1 MNSLALTL
9 FAAPCIPFFDFVD
22 FLEDAMKKKGKTK
35 HQILFEEKT
44 KPFLN
49 DHSVQVQYKID
60 RKKMKEAIRK
70 LADATEHRIKKLN
83 AELNF
88 VKEQLKQEIEK
99 RKHAVEMLRQQEP
112 LLSERVK
119 EISCLYS
126 VISLLGNK
134 KYASGEEEIHD
145 IVKVI
150 PTGWQYPEDTCVQ
163 IILAGKEY
171 KTDNFKETPWRQTAE
186 ILVNG
191 EPKGILAVSYLQ
203 EKPAKDEGP
212 FYLEERTLIDVLAK
226 FIGEMIELRLAKK
239 IE

>member
-1 MNSLALTL
+1 
-9 FAAPCIPFFDFVD
+9 
-22 FLEDAMKKKGKTK
+22 MKKRGKIK
-35 HQILFEEKT
+35 QQILFEETT

-49 DHSVQVQYKID
+49 DYSVQVQD
-60 RKKMKEAIRK
+60 EFERKKIKEAIRK
-70 LADATEHRIKKLN
+70 IADAAEQRIKKLN

-88 VKEQLKQEIEK
+88 VKEQLRQEIAK
-99 RKHAVEMLRQQEP
+99 RKYAVEILRKQEP

-134 KYASGEEEIHD
+134 KYASGEEKIHD
-145 IVKVI
+145 IVKLI

-163 IILAGKEY
+163 IILEGKEY

-212 FYLEERTLIDVLAK
+212 FYLEERTLIDVIAK
-226 FIGEMIELRLAKK
+226 FLGEMVERRPAKK
-239 IE
+239 KE

>member
-1 MNSLALTL
+1 VN
-9 FAAPCIPFFDFVD
+9 
-22 FLEDAMKKKGKTK
+22 KKGKTK
-35 HQILFEEKT
+35 QQILFEETT

-49 DHSVQVQYKID
+49 DDSVQVQD
-60 RKKMKEAIRK
+60 EFERKKIKEAIRK
-70 LADATEHRIKKLN
+70 IADASEQRIKKLN
-83 AELNF
+83 AELDF
-88 VKEQLKQEIEK
+88 VKEQLRQERKK
-99 RKHAVEMLRQQEP
+99 RKHAVEVLRQQEP

-134 KYASGEEEIHD
+134 KYASGEEKIHD
-145 IVKVI
+145 IVKLI

-163 IILAGKEY
+163 IILEGKEY
-171 KTDNFKETPWRQTAE
+171 KTDNFKETAWRQTAE

-212 FYLEERTLIDVLAK
+212 FYLEERTLIDVIAK
-226 FIGEMIELRLAKK
+226 FLGEMTERKPAK
-239 IE
+239 ESE

>member
-1 MNSLALTL
+1 
-9 FAAPCIPFFDFVD
+9 
-22 FLEDAMKKKGKTK
+22 MKKKGKTK
-35 HQILFEEKT
+35 QQILLEEKT

-49 DHSVQVQYKID
+49 DYSVQVQDIIE
-60 RKKMKEAIRK
+60 RKKIKEAIRK
-70 LADATEHRIKKLN
+70 IADAAEQRIRKLN

-88 VKEQLKQEIEK
+88 LKEQLRQEIEK
-99 RKHAVEMLRQQEP
+99 RKHAVEILRQQEP

-126 VISLLGNK
+126 VISLLGDK
-134 KYASGEEEIHD
+134 KYVSDDEKIHD
-145 IVKVI
+145 IVKLI

-163 IILAGKEY
+163 IILEGKEY

-186 ILVNG
+186 ILVNS

-212 FYLEERTLIDVLAK
+212 FYMEERTLIDVIAK
-226 FIGEMIELRLAKK
+226 FLGEMIELKLAKK

>member
-1 MNSLALTL
+1 
-9 FAAPCIPFFDFVD
+9 
-22 FLEDAMKKKGKTK
+22 MKKKDKTK
-35 HQILFEEKT
+35 RQILFGERT
-44 KPFLN
+44 KSFKN
-49 DHSVQVQYKID
+49 DYSIQVQDENK
-60 RKKMKEAIRK
+60 RKKIEEATRK
-70 LADATEHRIKKLN
+70 IAGATEQRIKKLN

-88 VKEQLKQEIEK
+88 VKEELRQEIEK
-99 RKHAVEMLRQQEP
+99 RKHAAEILRQQEP

-134 KYASGEEEIHD
+134 NYASEEGKIHD
-145 IVKVI
+145 IAKLI

-163 IILAGKEY
+163 IILEGKEY
-171 KTDNFKETPWRQTAE
+171 RTDNFKETPWRQTAE

-212 FYLEERTLIDVLAK
+212 FYMEERTLIDVIAK
-226 FIGEMIELRLAKK
+226 FLGERIELKPAKK
-239 IE
+239 VE

>member
-1 MNSLALTL
+1 
-9 FAAPCIPFFDFVD
+9 
-22 FLEDAMKKKGKTK
+22 MKKKGKTK
-35 HQILFEEKT
+35 QQILLEEKT

-49 DHSVQVQYKID
+49 DHSVQVQDIIE
-60 RKKMKEAIRK
+60 RKKIKEAIRK
-70 LADATEHRIKKLN
+70 IADAAEQRIKKLN
-83 AELNF
+83 AQLNF
-88 VKEQLKQEIEK
+88 VKEQLRQEIEK
-99 RKHAVEMLRQQEP
+99 RKHAVEILRQQEP
-112 LLSERVK
+112 LLSARVK

-134 KYASGEEEIHD
+134 KYASGEEKIHD
-145 IVKVI
+145 IVKLI

-163 IILAGKEY
+163 IILEGKEY
-171 KTDNFKETPWRQTAE
+171 KTDNFEETPWRQTAE

-212 FYLEERTLIDVLAK
+212 FYLEERTLIDVIAK
-226 FIGEMIELRLAKK
+226 FLGEMIELKLAKK

>member
-1 MNSLALTL
+1 
-9 FAAPCIPFFDFVD
+9 
-22 FLEDAMKKKGKTK
+22 MKKKGKTK
-35 HQILFEEKT
+35 PQILFKETT

-49 DHSVQVQYKID
+49 DYSVQVQDEIE
-60 RKKMKEAIRK
+60 RKKIKEAIRK
-70 LADATEHRIKKLN
+70 IADAAEQRIKKLN

-88 VKEQLKQEIEK
+88 VKEELRQEIEK
-99 RKHAVEMLRQQEP
+99 RKHAAEILRQQEP

-134 KYASGEEEIHD
+134 NYASEEGKIHD
-145 IVKVI
+145 IAKLI

-163 IILAGKEY
+163 IILEGKEY
-171 KTDNFKETPWRQTAE
+171 RTDNFKETPWRQTAE

-212 FYLEERTLIDVLAK
+212 FYMEERTLIDVIAK
-226 FIGEMIELRLAKK
+226 FLGERIELKPAKK
-239 IE
+239 VE

>member
-1 MNSLALTL
+1 
-9 FAAPCIPFFDFVD
+9 
-22 FLEDAMKKKGKTK
+22 MKKKGKTK
-35 HQILFEEKT
+35 QQILFEEKT
-44 KPFLN
+44 EPFLS
-49 DHSVQVQYKID
+49 DDSVQVQDKIE
-60 RKKMKEAIRK
+60 RQKIKEAIRK
-70 LADATEHRIKKLN
+70 IAEAAEQRIKKLN

-88 VKEQLKQEIEK
+88 VKEELKQEIEK
-99 RKHAVEMLRQQEP
+99 RKHAVEILRQQEP

-134 KYASGEEEIHD
+134 KYASGEEKIHD
-145 IVKVI
+145 IVKLI

-163 IILAGKEY
+163 IILEGKEY

-212 FYLEERTLIDVLAK
+212 FYLEERTLIEVIARFL
-226 FIGEMIELRLAKK
+226 GEMIELKLAKK

>member
-1 MNSLALTL
+1 
-9 FAAPCIPFFDFVD
+9 
-22 FLEDAMKKKGKTK
+22 MKKKGKTK
-35 HQILFEEKT
+35 QQILFEEKT

-49 DHSVQVQYKID
+49 DYSVQVQDEIE
-60 RKKMKEAIRK
+60 RKKIKEAIRK
-70 LADATEHRIKKLN
+70 IADAAEQRIKKLN

-88 VKEQLKQEIEK
+88 VKEQLRQEVEK
-99 RKHAVEMLRQQEP
+99 RKHAMEILRKQEP

-134 KYASGEEEIHD
+134 KYVSDDEKIHD
-145 IVKVI
+145 IVKLI

-163 IILAGKEY
+163 IILEGKEY

-212 FYLEERTLIDVLAK
+212 FYLEERTLIDVIAK
-226 FIGEMIELRLAKK
+226 FLGEMIELKLAKK

>member
-1 MNSLALTL
+1 
-9 FAAPCIPFFDFVD
+9 
-22 FLEDAMKKKGKTK
+22 MKKKGKTK
-35 HQILFEEKT
+35 QQILFEEKT

-49 DHSVQVQYKID
+49 DYSVQVQDKID

-70 LADATEHRIKKLN
+70 IADATGQRIKKLN
-83 AELNF
+83 AQLNF
-88 VKEQLKQEIEK
+88 VKEQLRQEIEK
-99 RKHAVEMLRQQEP
+99 RKHAVEILRQQEP

-126 VISLLGNK
+126 VISLLANK
-134 KYASGEEEIHD
+134 KYASGEEKIHD
-145 IVKVI
+145 IVKLI

-163 IILAGKEY
+163 IILEGKEY
-171 KTDNFKETPWRQTAE
+171 KTDNFEETPWRQTAE

-212 FYLEERTLIDVLAK
+212 FYLEERTLIDVIAK
-226 FIGEMIELRLAKK
+226 FLGEMIELKIAKK

>member
-1 MNSLALTL
+1 MILQSY
-9 FAAPCIPFFDFVD
+9 V
-22 FLEDAMKKKGKTK
+22 EDAMKKKGKTK
-35 HQILFEEKT
+35 QQILFEETT

-49 DHSVQVQYKID
+49 DYSVQVQDEIEGKKI
-60 RKKMKEAIRK
+60 KEGIRK
-70 LADATEHRIKKLN
+70 IADAAEQRIKKLN

-88 VKEQLKQEIEK
+88 VKGQLRQEIEK
-99 RKHAVEMLRQQEP
+99 RKHAVEILRKQEP

-134 KYASGEEEIHD
+134 KYVSNEARIHD
-145 IVKVI
+145 IVKLI
-150 PTGWQYPEDTCVQ
+150 PTGWQYPENTCVQ
-163 IILAGKEY
+163 IILEGKEY

-191 EPKGILAVSYLQ
+191 EPKGILAISYLQ

-212 FYLEERTLIDVLAK
+212 FYLEERTLIEVIAK
-226 FIGEMIELRLAKK
+226 FLGEMTELKLAKK